1 MCGFVGFANFEKN
14 ISQEKD
20 LLQKMNNSIS
30 RRGPDEQGYYIDKN
44 VAMAHKRLIVIDP
57 ETTNGRKIF
66 FWNIHYCL

>member
-30 RRGPDEQGYYIDKN
+30 RRGPDEQDYYIDKN
-44 VAMAHKRLIVIDP
+44 VAMAHKRLIVVDP
-57 ETTNGRKIF
+57 DGR
-66 FWNIHYCL
+66 

>member
-44 VAMAHKRLIVIDP
+44 VAMAQINCCRS
-57 ETTNGRKIF
+57 
-66 FWNIHYCL
+66 

>member
-1 MCGFVGFANFEKN
+1 MCGFVVFANFEKN

-44 VAMAHKRLIVIDP
+44 VAMAHKRLIVVDP
-57 ETTNGRKIF
+57 DGR
-66 FWNIHYCL
+66 

>member
-1 MCGFVGFANFEKN
+1 MCGFVGFAKFEKN

-44 VAMAHKRLIVIDP
+44 VAMAHKRLIVVDP
-57 ETTNGRKIF
+57 DGR
-66 FWNIHYCL
+66 

>member
-20 LLQKMNNSIS
+20 LLQKMNNYIS

-44 VAMAHKRLIVIDP
+44 VAMAHKRLIVVDP
-57 ETTNGRKIF
+57 DGR
-66 FWNIHYCL
+66 

>member
-44 VAMAHKRLIVIDP
+44 VAMAHKSLIVVDP
-57 ETTNGRKIF
+57 DGR
-66 FWNIHYCL
+66 

>member
-1 MCGFVGFANFEKN
+1 MVFVGFANFEKN

-44 VAMAHKRLIVIDP
+44 VAMAHKRLIVVDP
-57 ETTNGRKIF
+57 DGR
-66 FWNIHYCL
+66 

>member
-1 MCGFVGFANFEKN
+1 MCGFVGFSNFEKN

-44 VAMAHKRLIVIDP
+44 VAMAHKRLIVVDP
-57 ETTNGRKIF
+57 DGR
-66 FWNIHYCL
+66 

>member
-1 MCGFVGFANFEKN
+1 MVLLDLLILKKN

-44 VAMAHKRLIVIDP
+44 VAMAHKRLIVVDP
-57 ETTNGRKIF
+57 DGR
-66 FWNIHYCL
+66 

>member
-1 MCGFVGFANFEKN
+1 MCGFGGFANFEKN

-44 VAMAHKRLIVIDP
+44 VAMAHKRLIVVDP
-57 ETTNGRKIF
+57 DGR
-66 FWNIHYCL
+66 